1 MNNYMVITTKDIAKI
16 ANVSQSTVS
25 RCLNDSPMI
34 SEKTKQRVLKI
45 AREYGFQFN
54 ASARSLST
62 RKTRTIGIVCLKR
75 MFDEAHNIH
84 YISWQDSLIE
94 NLERLEFDVI
104 ISLLTN
110 QFTGQNNIRKLIAA
124 RKIDGLIIMQQELDA
139 ESMAILEESTIPYI
153 FCKYL
158 PTICQARDV
167 DYVHVDQFKGG
178 YLATQHLIELGH
190 QRIMCISA
198 KVSGGEFEQRIEGYK
213 TAFGDHALS
222 FAKNPLLYGDG
233 TFHSGYQLIQD
244 HKDKLKGITAI
255 FGQNDLMALG
265 ALSALREMHIKVPE
279 DIAIIGYDNI
289 KLCSYFKPYLT
300 SVHQPFDEVA
310 LLTCKQLV
318 DSLNSKESHV
328 KQKVAVQPKLV
339 IRESCGAKK

>member
-1 MNNYMVITTKDIAKI
+1 MVITTKDIAKI

-25 RCLNDSPMI
+25 RCLNNSSMI
-34 SEKTKQRVLKI
+34 SDKTKQRVLKI
-45 AREYGFQFN
+45 AQEHGFQFN

-62 RKTRTIGIVCLKR
+62 RKTHTIGIVCLKR
-75 MFDEAHNIH
+75 MFDDAHNIH
-84 YISWQDSLIE
+84 YIDWQDSLIE
-94 NLERLEFDVI
+94 NLERLDYDVI
-104 ISLLTN
+104 ISLLIN
-110 QFTGQNNIRKLIAA
+110 KFTGQNNIRKLISA
-124 RKIDGLIIMQQELDA
+124 KKVDGLIIMQQELDA
-139 ESMAILEESTIPYI
+139 ESMAILEQSSIPYI

-158 PTICQARDV
+158 PTVCKTRDV

-178 YLATQHLIELGH
+178 YLATQHLIGLGH

-213 TAFGDHALS
+213 TAFGDNALS
-222 FAKNPLLYGDG
+222 FAKNPILYGDG

-244 HKDKLKGITAI
+244 HKDQLKGITAI

-279 DIAIIGYDNI
+279 DIAMIGYDNI
-289 KLCSYFKPYLT
+289 KLCTYFKPYLT

-310 LLTCKQLV
+310 LLTCKRLV
-318 DSLNSKESHV
+318 ELMNSKESNI
-328 KQKVAVQPKLV
+328 KQKLAVQPKLV
-339 IRESCGAKK
+339 IRESCGA